1 MALHF
6 EGMVIGCIGSGIAA
20 FILWEGYKV
29 VLSELV
35 SAGLVFIPMIPL
47 WPFVGYLTAI
57 LLVAGIIIGI
67 LGSTIS
73 LRKYMKV

>member
-1 MALHF
+1 MLRLAYLL
-6 EGMVIGCIGSGIAA
+6 M
-20 FILWEGYKV
+20 ILIQNP
-29 VLSELV
+29 ELV